1 MTRRGKGLFLVMF
14 NFRSLFLP
22 SANRPAGMLLFVLR
36 HYFLHARAPTLCDV
50 RTKRSEQDL
59 TRIAVI
65 GPSHLGPSPFNWYDR
80 PGSRIPSR
88 PRPEFVLSRG
98 TMLKL

>member
-50 RTKRSEQDL
+50 RTKRSEQDQKPAL
-59 TRIAVI
+59 TRIAAI
-65 GPSHLGPSPFNWYDR
+65 GPSHLGPSPFYCSWYDR
-80 PGSRIPSR
+80 
-88 PRPEFVLSRG
+88 V
-98 TMLKL
+98 